1 MVETAKGKLALE
13 NAQVTITTCNFMFEK
28 VKQYFGIEGVKIN
41 VVVPEDI
48 RHYKKKVTGTVQLSS
63 MNRQMVQTITV
74 KMIERYTRG
83 RGNAKRIDEY
93 ELGKINL
100 DKNIEI
106 EPDAPLEIEFTL
118 SFELLR
124 SEVEA
129 FGTKNFIFK
138 GIANTAKLA
147 YGAQSEFFIVAEAKV
162 KGTALPPF
170 VRKKINLL

>member
-1 MVETAKGKLALE
+1 
-13 NAQVTITTCNFMFEK
+13 MFEK

-41 VVVPEDI
+41 LVVPEEV
-48 RHYKKKVTGTVQLSS
+48 RHYERKVNGLVHLSS
-63 MNRQMVQTITV
+63 MNRQVVQTITV
-74 KMIERYTRG
+74 KMMERYTRG

-106 EPDAPLEIEFTL
+106 VPDTPLEIEFTL

-124 SEVEA
+124 SEVET
-129 FGTKNFIFK
+129 FGAKNFIFK
-138 GIANTAKLA
+138 GIANAAKLA
-147 YGAQSEFFIVAEAKV
+147 YGAQSEFFIEAEAKV